1 MTVRLLIARHG
12 NTFKPDEIPRRV
24 GARTDLPLVESGL
37 AQATRL
43 GNYLKANDLIPD
55 IVYTSQLQRT
65 VQTAEGALAALGI
78 SRPIHQSD
86 MFNEIDHGPDENK
99 TDPEIV
105 ARIGGTAFHQW
116 EKENLMPRDW
126 SPQPDVLRRRWFD
139 FARHAEQNYDDKT
152 VLVVTSNGV
161 ARFAPLLA
169 NNADDVIGDNRKM
182 GTGCLSIME
191 GSGGLWMISHW
202 NIKPRDAA

>member
-12 NTFKPDEIPRRV
+12 NTFKPDETPRRV
-24 GARTDLPLVESGL
+24 GAPTDLPLVETGH

-43 GNYLKANDLIPD
+43 GKYLKDNNLLPD
-55 IVYTSQLQRT
+55 IVYTSRLKRTIETAQGVIAQLGVTR
-65 VQTAEGALAALGI
+65 A
-78 SRPIHQSD
+78 IHQSD
-86 MFNEIDHGPDENK
+86 MFDEIDHGPDENK

-105 ARIGGTAFHQW
+105 ARIGAASFGQW
-116 EKENLMPRDW
+116 ESNNVMPREW
-126 SPQPDVLRRRWFD
+126 SPQPDVLRKRWFD
-139 FARHAEQNYDDKT
+139 FAAHCEKAYDDKT

-169 NNADDVIGDNRKM
+169 NNAEDVIGPNRKM
-182 GTGCLSIME
+182 GTGCVSVME

-202 NIKPRDAA
+202 NVKPPA